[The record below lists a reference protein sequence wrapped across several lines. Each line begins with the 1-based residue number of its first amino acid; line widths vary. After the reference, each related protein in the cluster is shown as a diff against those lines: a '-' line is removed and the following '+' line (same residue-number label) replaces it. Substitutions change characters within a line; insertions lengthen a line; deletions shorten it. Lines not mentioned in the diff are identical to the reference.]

1 MQRVLRYLAADY
13 TRAVTEYRIER
24 LTFRLMPLGVVVVWA
39 SEVWL

>member
-1 MQRVLRYLAADY
+1 MRVLPFLAADY

-24 LTFRLMPLGVVVVWA
+24 LTFSLMPLGVVVVLT